1 MNTIYRK
8 KTSLL
13 KLTAKQK
20 NDYIWAY
27 LLILPTVLGIGVF
40 YIYAF
45 LQNVFYSFTDL
56 SSFGKYSFV
65 MLDNYKKLFADPD
78 VGAALVNTFEYTA
91 ISVPASVIIATL
103 VAVLLNSKIKGIA
116 VYRTLYFLPA
126 VTMPA
131 AIAMVWKWLYN
142 SKFGLINEF
151 LRLLGIKGQAWISDP
166 KLAMGS
172 LIVVAVWCSIGF
184 NMIIIL
190 AGLQGIPKSYYEAAE
205 IDGAGPIR
213 QFFNIT
219 LPLLTPTL
227 FFVTI
232 MALIESFQVFD
243 MIFMMISENGM
254 AIKSTMSIVYL
265 FYKNAFI
272 LDNKGYASAIA
283 ILIFMIILMV
293 TIIQLRLQK
302 KWVNY

>member
-1 MNTIYRK
+1 MSNVARIPTKRK
-8 KTSLL
+8 
-13 KLTAKQK
+13 KLTAMQK
-20 NDYIWAY
+20 SSYLWAY
-27 LLILPTVLGIGVF
+27 LMIFPTVFGIGVF

-56 SSFGKYSFV
+56 GSFGQYHFV
-65 MLDNYKKLFADPD
+65 GLENYRKLLEDPNM
-78 VGAALVNTFEYTA
+78 GTALLNTFKYTVV
-91 ISVPASVIIATL
+91 SVPLSIVAATL
-103 VAVLLNSKIKGIA
+103 VAVLLNSKIKGLS

-142 SKFGLINEF
+142 SKFGLINE
-151 LRLLGIKGQAWISDP
+151 LLHYLGLKGQAWISDP
-166 KLAMGS
+166 KLALGS
-172 LIVVAVWCSIGF
+172 IIVVAVWCSIGF

-190 AGLQGIPKSYYEAAE
+190 AGLQGISRSYYEAAA
-205 IDGAGPIR
+205 IDGAGPVR
-213 QFFNIT
+213 QFFSIT

-232 MALIESFQVFD
+232 MALIEAFQVFD
-243 MIFMMISENGM
+243 MIFMMISESSM
-254 AIKSTMSIVYL
+254 AIKSTMSVVYL

-283 ILIFMIILMV
+283 ILIFVIIMLV
-293 TIIQLRLQK
+293 TVVQLKLQK